1 MAKVRAKLKL
11 TAPLPKEYDEQW
23 TLFRK
28 LEWREKEYPALKL
41 CFATLNGL
49 VIGPAQAMRAKRA
62 GLKPGVPDIV
72 LPVPR
77 GSYHGL
83 FIELKRRDER
93 IEPSELQ
100 VAWLDNLTAQGY
112 LALCCHGADDAEKTI
127 LNYLGGE

>member
-1 MAKVRAKLKL
+1 MRAKKLKL

-28 LEWREKEYPALKL
+28 LEWREKQYPMLSL

-72 LPVPR
+72 LPVAR
-77 GSYHGL
+77 KGFHGL
-83 FIELKRRDER
+83 FVELKRNDES
-93 IEPSELQ
+93 IQASPLQ
-100 VAWLDNLTAQGY
+100 NIWLDKLSAQGY
-112 LALCCHGADDAEKTI
+112 LAMVCHGADDAEQAI
-127 LNYLGGE
+127 LNYLEEK